1 MEAILSAPRV
11 EAPGVSV
18 RQDTRHDS
26 RDGPARLRWDGLEE
40 LRPTLRRYLAR
51 RCRDAGEVDD
61 VVQETIL
68 RAARYRGSLSH
79 PQKLQ
84 GWALRISVNV
94 LRDLRRREEP
104 AVVGEAGEEVF
115 LEIPDREPVPA
126 ESDEDVELRLGRYL
140 VPRAAALEVLR
151 GVLLRLRSDERHI
164 LAAYYGPGGGTELA
178 ALQLAIPRELVK
190 VRVFRLRRRVHA
202 MLRRRLALAGDVWVE
217 R

>member
-11 EAPGVSV
+11 EATGASV
-18 RQDTRHDS
+18 RTDPRHDS
-26 RDGPARLRWDGLEE
+26 RNGPARLRWDGLEE

-68 RAARYRGSLSH
+68 RAARYRGSLAH
-79 PQKLQ
+79 PNKLQ
-84 GWALRISVNV
+84 GWALRIAVNV

-104 AVVGEAGEEVF
+104 LVGEQGDEVF
-115 LEIPDREPVPA
+115 LEIPDRDPA
-126 ESDEDVELRLGRYL
+126 QTEADEDADLRLGRYL
-140 VPRAAALEVLR
+140 VPRTAALEVLR
-151 GVLLRLRSDERHI
+151 GVLLGLRSDERHI

-190 VRVFRLRRRVHA
+190 VRVFRLRRRVHV